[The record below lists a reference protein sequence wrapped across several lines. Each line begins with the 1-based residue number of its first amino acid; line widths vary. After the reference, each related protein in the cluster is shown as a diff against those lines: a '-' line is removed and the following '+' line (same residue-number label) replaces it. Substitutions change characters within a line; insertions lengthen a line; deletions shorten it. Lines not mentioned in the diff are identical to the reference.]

1 MKLHYAIMVLAV
13 AIVPTI
19 GHAASTPR
27 IEGKQMMNTGNFT
40 QRQVYRGENS
50 VQGPYQRCKRTI
62 QGYEICD

>member
-1 MKLHYAIMVLAV
+1 MKLRYTIISLAL

-27 IEGKQMMNTGNFT
+27 MEGKQMMNTGNFA
-40 QRQVYRGENS
+40 QHQVYRGENS

-62 QGYEICD
+62 QGYTICD